1 MAAPIVPDL
10 LELMPDTI
18 EAQPGTP
25 NEYGDFV
32 ESGAALALPCHIE
45 GSAKLVRDPLT
56 GREVISSFQAYVGGH
71 NDLTV
76 EGHRYTL
83 PDRFVPSG
91 ALTAIAVEKADDENG
106 PHAEV
111 VILP

>member
-1 MAAPIVPDL
+1 MAAPIVPEL

-18 EAQPGTP
+18 EAQPGAL
-25 NEYGDFV
+25 NEYGDFAP
-32 ESGAALALPCHIE
+32 SGAALILPCHIE

-56 GREVISSFQAYVGGH
+56 GREVVSSFQAYVGGH

-76 EGHRYTL
+76 DRHRYTL
-83 PDRFVPSG
+83 PDRFVPNGS
-91 ALTAIAVEKADDENG
+91 LTAIAVEKDDDENG